1 LISSKPIED
10 DFIKTEDEKVYET
23 NLLFDPNKNSYTDD
37 ISDNQNIQL
46 QLETELLSDVTSNFS
61 ITFNNSQLMNFISN
75 STIDIIKKKDS
86 SEFDDKN
93 KDLIIGENMKVLN
106 EELNRINSDLLKLNE
121 MNEIQKNKKK
131 KDIYL
136 ENQYEI
142 EVIIY
147 FSRQFEALR
156 ITYCSSYE
164 ETLFSV
170 KY

>member
-1 LISSKPIED
+1 
-10 DFIKTEDEKVYET
+10 
-23 NLLFDPNKNSYTDD
+23 
-37 ISDNQNIQL
+37 
-46 QLETELLSDVTSNFS
+46 
-61 ITFNNSQLMNFISN
+61 
-75 STIDIIKKKDS
+75 
-86 SEFDDKN
+86 
-93 KDLIIGENMKVLN
+93 
-106 EELNRINSDLLKLNE
+106 